1 MSALKRKAELD
12 FFGLKSDQKQALA
25 DMAPVMA
32 PALDRGLDQFY
43 ATVSRDASVA
53 HFFSGEDH
61 RAHAKSKQVEHWSRI
76 LEGSYS
82 EEYFHAVR
90 RIGEVHSEIGL
101 EPRSYIGGYT
111 SVASDLLIA
120 AMHTGV
126 EKRGLGSVKLDKA
139 ERNIDALVRAVFF
152 DMQNAISIYLEES
165 ERRAVDS
172 RNQVADAFEVE
183 VGEVIANLVEASD
196 SLERS
201 SVMVDQAVVSTLSE
215 AEIAATGA
223 EEASTSV
230 RSVASSAE
238 QMQLSAGE
246 IASQIATTTQTAS
259 DAVQRVGSA
268 TETMEQL
275 SAVADE
281 IGSVVGLIQDIA
293 EQTNLLA
300 LNATIESARAGEAG
314 KGFAVVASEVKALAG
329 QTASATDQ
337 IAAQI
342 QQVQTSTTSAAQA
355 IADIR
360 QTIVSVNEASVTINA
375 AVEEQSVV
383 IREIAHNTSEAARG
397 NEDSARAAVNLEAS
411 VKQAGSTADRV
422 NQSAQAVRGQMGLL
436 NERVETFLKSAR
448 AQ

>member
-1 MSALKRKAELD
+1 
-12 FFGLKSDQKQALA
+12 
-25 DMAPVMA
+25 
-32 PALDRGLDQFY
+32 
-43 ATVSRDASVA
+43 
-53 HFFSGEDH
+53 
-61 RAHAKSKQVEHWSRI
+61 
-76 LEGSYS
+76 
-82 EEYFHAVR
+82 
-90 RIGEVHSEIGL
+90 
-101 EPRSYIGGYT
+101 
-111 SVASDLLIA
+111 
-120 AMHTGV
+120 
-126 EKRGLGSVKLDKA
+126 
-139 ERNIDALVRAVFF
+139 
-152 DMQNAISIYLEES
+152 MQNAISIYLEES

-314 KGFAVVASEVKALAG
+314 KGVAVVASEVKALAG